1 MHNTTFATIIASI
14 LISVALALGMVYW
27 IDWINRVRIRW
38 NMRREQNN
46 QTHKDWE
53 FVKWILRR
61 HR

>member
-1 MHNTTFATIIASI
+1 MTTILAST
-14 LISVALALGMVYW
+14 LLAITLVLGVVGW

-38 NMRREQNN
+38 NTKRVNNN
-46 QTHKDWE
+46 QTHTDWE